1 MVRNLNKNKPTP
13 QKINKANMI
22 AVLNDEILLS
32 SRNYNDYKSLAEKVF
47 NGAMTKDA
55 GDWELVE
62 SLDPATDASN
72 RNRNVLVVSKHVSCL
87 IVGYIYICMY
97 IYTDI
102 HMTGRWGIS
111 YRWVRRP

>member
-1 MVRNLNKNKPTP
+1 LNTNKTTTH
-13 QKINKANMI
+13 KINKANMI
-22 AVLNDEILLS
+22 AVVNDEILLS
-32 SRNYNDYKSLAEKVF
+32 SRNFNDYKLLAEKVF
-47 NGAMTKDA
+47 NDAMHNNGAKD
-55 GDWELVE
+55 GGVWELVE
-62 SLDPATDASN
+62 SLDPVTDSLI

-111 YRWVRRP
+111 YRWVWRP